1 MIELFNPVTGFAC
14 IVFGL
19 YYGYKTSKRTFKKS
33 DVFKNANIASS
44 WGIVF
49 FFIIIG
55 ITILI
60 KSILS

>member
-1 MIELFNPVTGFAC
+1 MIDVFNPLTGLVSIA
-14 IVFGL
+14 FGL
-19 YYGYKTSKRTFKKS
+19 YYAYKISKRTFKKA
-33 DVFKNANIASS
+33 DVFKKTNIASS

-60 KSILS
+60 KSLLS